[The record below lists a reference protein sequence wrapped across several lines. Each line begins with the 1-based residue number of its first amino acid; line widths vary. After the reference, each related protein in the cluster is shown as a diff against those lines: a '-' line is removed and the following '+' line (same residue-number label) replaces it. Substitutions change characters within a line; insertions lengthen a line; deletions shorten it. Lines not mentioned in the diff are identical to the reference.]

1 MGRSNILR
9 EHVKIA
15 ILAGE
20 VSGDVQGAHLASGLL
35 NNDYGIKVSLFGIG
49 GEYMRNKGVRL
60 WSETS
65 RYGSVGFWEPVKF
78 LPNWLK
84 IYSKVKERIKK
95 DELDGVIF
103 IDNQGFNLQVAKF
116 IRKEKPNL
124 PMFYY
129 FSPQAWLWGSGIAK
143 QVKDLNI
150 KILAVFPKEAEIYR
164 SIGADVYFVGHP
176 LLDIIEAKVPPEKI
190 RESLEIK
197 DDLPLIGLFPGSR
210 EQEVKSLLPII
221 LEGIAPL
228 VNREAYFYIASAS
241 EFAYKLIVDVL
252 EKSNLYLPI
261 ISVNRYDYMN
271 ASKILVMSSGT
282 AVLEAAL
289 MGVPVIALYKLSW
302 LSWNIAKRV
311 VRYPYATMPN
321 ILLEKPVVVELLQKD
336 ANPMKLRNAIREL
349 LYNDQKLEIIKSDLE
364 KVREI
369 LGERGAIK
377 RAVEYIF
384 RGLNCIE

>member
-49 GEYMRNKGVRL
+49 GEYMRNRGVRL

>member
-164 SIGADVYFVGHP
+164 SIGAEVYFVGHP

-271 ASKILVMSSGT
+271 ASKVLVMSSGT

>member
-49 GEYMRNKGVRL
+49 GEYMRNRGVRL

-65 RYGSVGFWEPVKF
+65 RYGSVGFWEPLKF

-84 IYSKVKERIKK
+84 IYGKVKERIKK